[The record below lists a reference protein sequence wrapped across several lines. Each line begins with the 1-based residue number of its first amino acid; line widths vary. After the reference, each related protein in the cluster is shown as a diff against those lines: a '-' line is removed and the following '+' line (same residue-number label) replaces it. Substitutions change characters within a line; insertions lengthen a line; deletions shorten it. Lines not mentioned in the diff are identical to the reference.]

1 MVPFSCCWCSIPAA
15 AAGAGVSASLDSPP
29 LLSFQ
34 DRARQAGAVAGL
46 AAASP
51 GSETLHQC
59 SCPPPPLR
67 PHRGPTVRG
76 RGYTSAV
83 GPGPDPGI
91 SWERHGR
98 TVVNSLAGGCA
109 GEGGEKKGTWLGGGL
124 LPNSDENGQGGLTV
138 LGPT

>member
-1 MVPFSCCWCSIPAA
+1 MV
-15 AAGAGVSASLDSPP
+15 LPP
-29 LLSFQ
+29 
-34 DRARQAGAVAGL
+34 
-46 AAASP
+46 
-51 GSETLHQC
+51 
-59 SCPPPPLR
+59 
-67 PHRGPTVRG
+67 RGPTVRG

-83 GPGPDPGI
+83 SPGPDPGI
-91 SWERHGR
+91 SWKRHGHGLCAGFQIVSLVTNQTESTQAQSNSFSFFR